1 MQARVLRAAL
11 SRFSYP
17 YRNLGI
23 RMSSSSTAANTASW
37 SVSKPEQSNIAP
49 AFYQTSPPPHWSNV
63 PKHTSSSTA
72 LDVSKR
78 KFKSPWPSASP
89 HGILGFL
96 RARLFDWD
104 EVPLPPKIASSP
116 GSAVLPPVRKP
127 TWSDATTS
135 SDGKITFT
143 WLGHAICHLQIP
155 VSPSRTITVLCDP
168 VLSRRVSPVQWFGP
182 ERYTDA
188 PATVDEIAAATA
200 SGANAWPD
208 LLVLSHNHYDH
219 TDYNTIHSL
228 LNPTLSDVKRPH
240 VFCTL
245 GTKRWFQDNFG
256 LREDEVSECDW
267 WQNSTVALGGEGALQ
282 VTCVP
287 AQHFSGRG
295 ATDRDRT
302 LWAGWTF
309 HAPGSGASVYFAGD
323 TGYRSVPRGMAREQE
338 DSLPTCPAFKEIGEA
353 LGPFDVSLIPIG
365 AYLPRNVMS
374 TIHLAPQD
382 SVQVHRDVKSR
393 KSYGIHWGSF
403 RLTPEDVN
411 EPPRLLAEEAKKLGL
426 DQGEFDVVQIGQ
438 SVAVPIHSPVST
450 PAAVNDGKDAQV
462 EAAPGQTT
470 TQAEATEGP
479 GDALPESKLGTKS
492 HWDAVYAREVANFH
506 DIGEEGEVWF
516 GEDTVMRMIRFLE
529 TYYTDIAVPGGPTV
543 LDLGTGNGH
552 LLFEMLESS
561 AELEEVVTPSRLVG
575 VDYSGASIELARSI
589 AEKRAGACQEV
600 RFQTADLLD
609 DASVDTLVALP
620 KELGAEQ
627 GWDLVCDKGTM
638 DAIALS
644 SQPIRG
650 RLPID
655 RYTNAVAKL
664 VKKHGLFL
672 ITSCNF
678 TEQELK
684 TRFTANGFEVEQVL
698 PSPSFT
704 FGGAKG
710 STTSSIA
717 FKKL

>member
-1 MQARVLRAAL
+1 
-11 SRFSYP
+11 
-17 YRNLGI
+17 
-23 RMSSSSTAANTASW
+23 MSSTTTATSASW
-37 SVSKPEQSNIAP
+37 SVSKPEQSSIAP

-63 PKHTSSSTA
+63 PKPSASTTT

-104 EVPLPPKIASSP
+104 EVPLPPKISS
-116 GSAVLPPVRKP
+116 GGATLPPVHKP
-127 TWSDATTS
+127 TWVDPS
-135 SDGKITFT
+135 SSFGDNITFT

-155 VSPSRTITVLCDP
+155 ISSSRTITILCDP

-188 PATVDEIAAATA
+188 PVTVDEIAAASA

-228 LNPTLSDVKRPH
+228 LHPTSSGVKRPH

-267 WQNSTVALGGEGALQ
+267 WQSSTVSLGGEDVLN

-302 LWAGWTF
+302 LWGGWTF
-309 HAPGSGASVYFAGD
+309 HAPGSGARVYFAGD
-323 TGYRSVPRGMAREQE
+323 TGYRSVPRGMPREQE
-338 DSLPTCPAFKEIGEA
+338 DTLTTCPAFREIGET

-382 SVQVHRDVKSR
+382 SVRVHQDVKSR
-393 KSYGIHWGSF
+393 KSYGIHWGAY

-426 DQGEFDVVQIGQ
+426 DEGEFDVVQIGQ
-438 SVAVPIHSPVST
+438 SVAVPIASPASSHKVDVGT
-450 PAAVNDGKDAQV
+450 
-462 EAAPGQTT
+462 E
-470 TQAEATEGP
+470 TQDPTVTSEE
-479 GDALPESKLGTKS
+479 ALPESKLGTKS
-492 HWDAVYAREVANFH
+492 HWDAVYAREVTNFH

-529 TYYTDIAVPGGPTV
+529 TYYTDNPCSAPTV

-561 AELEEVVTPSRLVG
+561 ADLEDVLTASRLVG
-575 VDYSGASIELARSI
+575 VDYSDASIELARSI
-589 AEKRAGACQEV
+589 ATKRGGTCEEV

-609 DASVDTLVALP
+609 SSSVESLVTLP
-620 KELGAEQ
+620 KSQLGAEEA
-627 GWDLVCDKGTM
+627 WDLVCDKGTM

-644 SQPIRG
+644 SQPINN

-655 RYTNAVAKL
+655 LYTDAVAKL
-664 VKKHGLFL
+664 VKKNGLFL

-684 TRFTANGFEVEQVL
+684 SRFTTSGFEVEQVL

-710 STTSSIA
+710 STTSSVA
-717 FKKL
+717 FRKL